1 MGGTVGMTIR
11 QDDRTVH
18 KMSRWT
24 NGWLRKF
31 KKDKK

>member
-11 QDDRTVH
+11 QDDSKVH

-24 NGWLRKF
+24 NGWLRKL